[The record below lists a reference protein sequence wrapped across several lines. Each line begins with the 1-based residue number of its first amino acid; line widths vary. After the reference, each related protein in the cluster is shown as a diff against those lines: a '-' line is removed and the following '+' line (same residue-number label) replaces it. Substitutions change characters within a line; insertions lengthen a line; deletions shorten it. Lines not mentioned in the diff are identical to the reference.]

1 VVNARFAKPL
11 DAALIT
17 RLIQSGKPML
27 VCEDHAVAGG
37 FGSAVLELAADRG
50 LRAEN
55 VRLVGLPDRY
65 VSFASRREQLTEV
78 GLDSA
83 HLSAALWD
91 LIRAERHAAQAP

>member
-1 VVNARFAKPL
+1 MSFFW
-11 DAALIT
+11 AAT
-17 RLIQSGKPML
+17 R
-27 VCEDHAVAGG
+27 AVAWGD
-37 FGSAVLELAADRG
+37 AADRD
-50 LRAEN
+50 LRAEK